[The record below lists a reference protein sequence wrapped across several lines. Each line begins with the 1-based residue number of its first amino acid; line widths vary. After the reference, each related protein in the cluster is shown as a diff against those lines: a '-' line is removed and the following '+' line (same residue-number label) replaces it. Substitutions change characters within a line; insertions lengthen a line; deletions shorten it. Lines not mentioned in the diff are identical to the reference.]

1 MITPEHVRDV
11 VDRYCKAQADKD
23 RVAWLALFAP
33 DATQED
39 PVGAPVHQG
48 HEALGA
54 FFDATA
60 AKMDIVLSATAP
72 PIVAGN
78 EAIAFLQVHIGS
90 GSERVLL
97 APIVEHLVFDEAG
110 LITSIRAFLDP
121 ASARPDPE

>member
-1 MITPEHVRDV
+1 MTTPEHVRDV
-11 VDRYCKAQADKD
+11 VDRYCKAEADKD
-23 RVAWLALFAP
+23 REGWLALFAP
-33 DATQED
+33 DAIQED
-39 PVGAPVHQG
+39 PVGAPANRG

-60 AKMDIVLSATAP
+60 AKMDIALSATAP
-72 PIVAGN
+72 PIVAGD

-90 GSERVLL
+90 GAERILL

-110 LITSIRAFLDP
+110 LITSLRAFLDP